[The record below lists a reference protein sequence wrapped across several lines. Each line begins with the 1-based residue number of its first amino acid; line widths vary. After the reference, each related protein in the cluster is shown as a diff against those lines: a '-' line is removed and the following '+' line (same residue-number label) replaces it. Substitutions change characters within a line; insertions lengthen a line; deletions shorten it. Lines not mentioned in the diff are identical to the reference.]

1 MNNPVLDTSGL
12 PRFSAI
18 RPEHVEPAVDELL
31 AESRRAIDS
40 LLAGNDAYTWHN
52 LVAPLEA
59 IQERLHSAWS
69 PVSHMNAVV
78 NSDALREAVNNCL
91 PKLTAFETELGQD
104 ERLYQAYRRVRER
117 PDFDELTAAQQA
129 SVDKALRDFRLSGVA
144 LPAEAKQRFA
154 AIAERLTELSA
165 RFSDNL
171 LDATHA
177 WHLDISDEARLS
189 GVPDSARGVMR
200 QNAEA
205 AGSEGWRITLDMPVV
220 QAILTHADD
229 RDLRY
234 QVYEAFTTRASDVGP
249 NAGTYD
255 NGPIMREILALR
267 QEQAALLGFDNYAQ
281 LSLEPKMAESVDQVR
296 AFLDDLADRAQ
307 PVARREFDELARY
320 AREAHGIQ
328 ELQAWDVG
336 YYGEKLRQARH
347 AISPEDLRPYF
358 PVDRTIDGLFRIV
371 ERLFGVRIEREAND
385 DVWHPDVRFYTVRDS
400 DGSPRAHFYM
410 DLYARAN
417 KRGGA
422 WLDICRSRHRRTDGL
437 QLPVAYL
444 TCNVTPPV
452 GDDPALLSHD
462 EVQTLFHEFGH
473 GLHHMLTEVDT
484 PSVAGIS
491 GVAWD
496 AVELPSQLME
506 NWTWE
511 REALDLFAGHYQTGD
526 AIPPELFE
534 RLQGAR
540 NFQAAM
546 RMVRQLEFSLFDLRL
561 HAEYQT
567 AQGPGILEL
576 LDEVRSQVAVVRPP
590 SFNRFPNTFGHIFA
604 GPYAAGYYSYKWAEV
619 LSADAYARFEE
630 DGIFNTATGAD
641 LRERIL
647 SQGGAGDAM
656 QLFQAFRGREPS
668 IDPLLRHSGLAA

>member
-1 MNNPVLDTSGL
+1 MTNPLLETSGL
-12 PRFSAI
+12 PRFTAI
-18 RPEHVEPAVDELL
+18 HPEHVEPAVDELL
-31 AESRRAIDS
+31 RQSREAIEA
-40 LLAGNDAYTWHN
+40 LLSHTSDYTWDN

-78 NSDALREAVNNCL
+78 NSDALRQAVNNCL

-104 ERLYQAYRRVRER
+104 ERLYNAYRQVRDR
-117 PDFDELTAAQQA
+117 ADFHSLSNAQQA
-129 SVDKALRDFRLSGVA
+129 SVDQALRDFHLSGVA
-144 LPAEAKQRFA
+144 LPAADKQRFA
-154 AIAERLTELSA
+154 EIAERLSQLSA

-177 WHLDISDEARLS
+177 WHLDITDAARIS

-205 AGSEGWRITLDMPVV
+205 AGAEGWRITLDMPVV

-234 QVYEAFTTRASDVGP
+234 RVYEAFTTRASEVGP

-255 NGPIMREILALR
+255 NGPAMREILALR

-296 AFLDDLADRAQ
+296 GFLDDLADRAC
-307 PVARREFDELARY
+307 PAARREFDDLSRY
-320 AREAHGIQ
+320 AHDAHGI
-328 ELQAWDVG
+328 EALQAWDVG

-358 PVDRTIDGLFRIV
+358 PVDRTIDGLFGIV
-371 ERLFGVRIEREAND
+371 ERLYGVRIEHEGND
-385 DVWHPDVRFYTVRDS
+385 EVWHSDVRFYTVRDA
-400 DGSPRAHFYM
+400 DGSARAHFYM

-422 WLDICRSRHRRTDGL
+422 WLDICRSRHRRADRL

-511 REALDLFAGHYQTGD
+511 REALDLFAAHYETGD
-526 AIPPELFE
+526 SIPEALFE
-534 RLQGAR
+534 RLQASR

-546 RMVRQLEFSLFDLRL
+546 RMARQLEFSLFDLRL
-561 HAEYQT
+561 HAEYDPQT
-567 AQGPGILEL
+567 GPDILTFLE
-576 LDEVRSQVAVVRPP
+576 EVRERVAVVRPP
-590 SFNRFPNTFGHIFA
+590 AFNRFPNTFGHIFA

-630 DGIFNTATGAD
+630 EGLFNTETGRD

-647 SQGGAGDAM
+647 AKGGSQDAM
-656 QLFQAFRGREPS
+656 ALFRAFRGREPS
-668 IDPLLRHSGLAA
+668 IEPLLRHSGLAA